1 MKNFLISLKNRQD
14 EKVDTTKKTDEK
26 VIKKTPET
34 SKVESATPTTT
45 PTPTPTPLGTLTS
58 LVESYKKDGDTKGKV
73 GSIKVDFGN
82 ELDKALYSV
91 RESKNKLKPAE
102 ERALQEIARL
112 SGMDEAQIR
121 KLGEDVAS
129 KIKDKIYREKEVS
142 PLTQRYQELI
152 ASNEKE

>member
-1 MKNFLISLKNRQD
+1 MKNFLISLKNRQA
-14 EKVDTTKKTDEK
+14 EKVATPKKTAEK
-26 VIKKTPET
+26 VIEKTPET
-34 SKVESATPTTT
+34 SKVEPAPTS
-45 PTPTPTPLGTLTS
+45 TPTPTPLGTLTS

-91 RESKNKLKPAE
+91 RESKNKLKPADTS
-102 ERALQEIARL
+102 LIQELARL

-129 KIKDKIYREKEVS
+129 KIKDKIYREKEV
-142 PLTQRYQELI
+142 TAE
-152 ASNEKE
+152 

>member
-1 MKNFLISLKNRQD
+1 MKNFLISLKNRQA
-14 EKVDTTKKTDEK
+14 EKVTTPKKTAEK
-26 VIKKTPET
+26 VIKNIPET
-34 SKVESATPTTT
+34 SKVESAPTPT
-45 PTPTPTPLGTLTS
+45 PTPTPTPLGSLTS

-91 RESKNKLKPAE
+91 RESKNKLKPADTS
-102 ERALQEIARL
+102 LIQELARL

-129 KIKDKIYREKEVS
+129 KIKDKIYREKEV
-142 PLTQRYQELI
+142 TAE
-152 ASNEKE
+152 

>member
-14 EKVDTTKKTDEK
+14 EKVATPKKTAEK
-26 VIKKTPET
+26 VIEKTPET
-34 SKVESATPTTT
+34 SKVEPAPT

-82 ELDKALYSV
+82 ELSKALYSV
-91 RESKNKLKPAE
+91 RESKKNLKPADTS
-102 ERALQEIARL
+102 LIQELARL

-121 KLGEDVAS
+121 KLGEDVS
-129 KIKDKIYREKEVS
+129 KQIKDKIYREKAVTPE
-142 PLTQRYQELI
+142 
-152 ASNEKE
+152 

>member
-14 EKVDTTKKTDEK
+14 EKVATPKKTDEK

-34 SKVESATPTTT
+34 SKVESATA
-45 PTPTPTPLGTLTS
+45 PTPTPTPPTELGTLAS
-58 LVESYKKDGDTKGKV
+58 LVESYKKDGNTKGKV
-73 GSIKVDFGN
+73 GSIQVDFGN

-91 RESKNKLKPAE
+91 RESKNKLKPADTS
-102 ERALQEIARL
+102 LIQELARL

-129 KIKDKIYREKEVS
+129 KIKDKIYREKAVTAE
-142 PLTQRYQELI
+142 
-152 ASNEKE
+152 